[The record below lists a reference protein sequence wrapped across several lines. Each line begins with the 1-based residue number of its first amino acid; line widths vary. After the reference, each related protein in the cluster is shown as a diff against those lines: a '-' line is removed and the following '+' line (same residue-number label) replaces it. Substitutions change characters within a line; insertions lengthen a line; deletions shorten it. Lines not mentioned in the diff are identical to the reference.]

1 MKTITPE
8 RAAEL
13 VRNGA
18 TLIDIRESGEY
29 AAENIPGAR
38 HHALSL
44 IGPETVLR
52 AGDTVLI
59 FHCKSGGRTTMNSKM
74 LAASAKDCE
83 AYVMSGG
90 IEAWK
95 RTGFATSARPAR
107 APGDNA
113 NRGGF
118 LTRLSSLFRG

>member
-1 MKTITPE
+1 MNTITPD

-13 VRNGA
+13 VKNGA

-29 AAENIPGAR
+29 AGENIPGAR
-38 HHALSL
+38 HHALSQ

-59 FHCKSGGRTTMNSKM
+59 FHCKSGGRTTMNAKM
-74 LAASAKDCE
+74 LAASSKNCE

-95 RTGFATSARPAR
+95 RAGFATSARLAR

-113 NRGGF
+113 GQGGF
-118 LTRLSSLFRG
+118 LQRLSGLFRG